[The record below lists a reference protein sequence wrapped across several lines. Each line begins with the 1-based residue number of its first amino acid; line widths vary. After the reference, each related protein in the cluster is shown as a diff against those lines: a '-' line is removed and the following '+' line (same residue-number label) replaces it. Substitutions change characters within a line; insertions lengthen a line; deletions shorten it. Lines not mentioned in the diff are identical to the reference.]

1 MSNNP
6 VAYSRLQKIL
16 HWGMAI
22 LLIAIFV
29 THENFVDIWRA
40 YERGGDAAGL
50 NSFNG
55 ILHIWGGFAVLAL
68 VVWRLWVRHSSGVPE
83 LPKSEAPILKLAA
96 HATHIGLY
104 GLMLLLPISGG
115 VAYFGGPHL
124 AEELH
129 ETMVPALILLFL
141 LHVVGALYQHFWLK
155 TDVLKRMT
163 HG

>member
-1 MSNNP
+1 MSK
-6 VAYSRLQKIL
+6 AALSYSRLQKAL
-16 HWGMAI
+16 HWVMAV

-29 THENFVDIWRA
+29 THENFVDLWRA

-55 ILHIWGGFAVLAL
+55 ILHSA
-68 VVWRLWVRHSSGVPE
+68 GVPE
-83 LPKSEAPILKLAA
+83 LPKSEAPALKFAA

-104 GLMLLLPISGG
+104 GLMFFLPITGG

-124 AEELH
+124 AEEMH
-129 ETMVPALILLFL
+129 ETMVPVLIGLFL
-141 LHVVGALYQHFWLK
+141 LHVAGALYQHFWLK
-155 TDVLKRMT
+155 TDVLKRIT